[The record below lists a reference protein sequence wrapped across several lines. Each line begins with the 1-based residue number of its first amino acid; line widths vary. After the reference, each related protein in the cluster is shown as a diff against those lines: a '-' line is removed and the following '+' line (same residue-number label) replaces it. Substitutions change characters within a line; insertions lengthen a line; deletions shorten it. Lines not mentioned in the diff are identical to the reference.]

1 MRKAC
6 RLVLAALFTLIT
18 GSGAFAGTYDLTID
32 EMRAGYD
39 RGERLTMAVNGQIP
53 GPALRFTEGGDATIN
68 VTNRMDTCNPR
79 R

>member
-1 MRKAC
+1 
-6 RLVLAALFTLIT
+6 VLAALFTLIT
-18 GSGAFAGTYDLTID
+18 GSGAFAGTYDLTVD

-53 GPALRFTEGGDATIN
+53 GPTLRFTEGGDATIN
-68 VTNRMDTCNPR
+68 VTNKMNTSNPR